1 MQLSWAVMSGGYDK
15 GLFVSCRVNSPLAN
29 FANTAAT
36 MLKPSSHL
44 NPEFLRLRVIHKGT
58 QI

>member
-15 GLFVSCRVNSPLAN
+15 GLSGSCRVNGPLAN

-36 MLKPSSHL
+36 MLQPFSRL
-44 NPEFLRLRVIHKGT
+44 NPEFPRLRVIHKDT